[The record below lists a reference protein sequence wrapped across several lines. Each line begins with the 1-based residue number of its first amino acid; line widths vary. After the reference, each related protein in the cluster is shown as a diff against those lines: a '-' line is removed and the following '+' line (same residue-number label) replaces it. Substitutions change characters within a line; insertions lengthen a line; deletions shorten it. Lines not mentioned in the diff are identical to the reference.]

1 MTATVPYIV
10 LAIFFGRAIS
20 LEGSVDGIKHMFKP
34 EVNVKYCTKS
44 PCKKKKNKQT
54 NKKTLAFER
63 RKLFEKSLDLHST
76 VPVFPTLTV
85 LGLIVTK
92 KANETLFICR

>member
-34 EVNVKYCTKS
+34 EVNVKYCMKS
-44 PCKKKKNKQT
+44 PCKKKR
-54 NKKTLAFER
+54 KK
-63 RKLFEKSLDLHST
+63 
-76 VPVFPTLTV
+76 
-85 LGLIVTK
+85 K
-92 KANETLFICR
+92 KKKKKEN